1 MATVN
6 AATTAPTDTASAA
19 PANRKRTWEESFD
32 ALKLFKAKTGHCLVP
47 IHNYAEDLALG
58 GWVHHQRSKKHKLSD
73 AQRQQLDDIGFAWSV
88 RVRNKAW
95 NQMTDKLKAY
105 KGLHGDCDVPEVYQA
120 DQALADFVEEQRN
133 KYQKGQLSG
142 KRQKQLEDIGLV
154 VNTNADAD
162 DESEEEA
169 ESGSDDDESTVASA
183 ATADLSVI
191 EHDEVFEQNYKKLF
205 AYHAQHGHCRNIKLQ
220 QSLGFWVSRLRKK
233 YAADPD
239 HGISIECQ
247 LMLDE
252 LEFDYQGPTL
262 ATPVPA
268 KKKIK
273 VMPPIIGN
281 ANGSD
286 GEGTSDEDATESE
299 GGSSDDG
306 DDDNSVAS
314 EASSSSSSSSS
325 SSESESDTDSD
336 SEDSLNLTTSGIS
349 IKNGSKKR
357 TNTTFN
363 LLSGRGKLRRLRA
376 GGSTTSLTSASK
388 NGSAAADAKEA
399 ARIARNNSRDER
411 FMKHY
416 NALVT
421 FKNKHGHTRV
431 PQSAQYKTLGGWVN
445 NLRVTYN
452 RDPTEGIPA
461 NRIQLLNDIGFI
473 WDASGGRPSND
484 MRWNEQYTSLLEF
497 HKEYQHCRV
506 PQTGKHRSLGR
517 WVATQRAQYNKD
529 PENGIRADRLKRLN
543 DIGFT
548 WNAKGFKGKH
558 FYNKD
563 DGSGGPKK
571 RRKTSNTGD
580 TEGNAGDDDTDSSAT
595 ESDDDDD
602 DDMSTASEG
611 DDGGQFDDV
620 EDDNLDFAT
629 ENGAT
634 ADPKTDYCQSGD
646 GWDHYF
652 NKLLEFYRKRGH
664 VRLLG
669 RPRYAK
675 LLAWFDAQKQFYNK
689 RDLATPL
696 EGIQEVR
703 RNRLRDIGCMW
714 AASQEDNSK
723 WYEEYSKLVAF
734 QKQHNHCRV
743 FSTDDNE
750 LALWTS
756 AQQKNKI
763 NLSDKQVQSLDTIG
777 LEWEDEHDKS
787 LKASLNDA
795 KWEELYQQLVEY
807 HKKNGNCLV
816 PQKGENKKLGKWVAT
831 QRLKHNN
838 KDSKKRM
845 RPDRFEKLN
854 GMGFI
859 WNAIEF
865 RNRNH
870 TNDTS
875 EGGAEAKMNGKR
887 GSANHMYAQHKIEP
901 LVKKLIGL
909 LEKDDS
915 EAKSASVQSYRQKL
929 QAMISETQVRLET
942 SKPPPKKKSPAKRKP
957 KRPAKEKAV
966 AILDVEKWSAAIIK
980 SADSMHVKVNVEPT
994 SGDSLVSKPRAG
1006 QDPPF
1011 KNKCSKPDALE
1022 DAPAVVENPA
1032 EGEGI
1037 TSAGASE
1044 TEQPVRKVKM
1054 ELPSKI
1060 DPPADGDNCGSADDG
1075 AERQARA
1082 NEVHMQRLVSLE
1094 ELKRQQAQE
1103 QEATG

>member
-6 AATTAPTDTASAA
+6 AATDTATSA
-19 PANRKRTWEESFD
+19 PANRKRTWEESFE

-58 GWVHHQRSKKHKLSD
+58 GWVHHQRSKKHKLTD
-73 AQRQQLDDIGFAWSV
+73 EQRQQLDDVGFAWSV

-105 KGLHGDCDVPEVYQA
+105 KELHGDCDVPEVYQA
-120 DQALADFVEEQRN
+120 DQALADFVDEQRN
-133 KYQKGQLSG
+133 KYRKGQLSG

-154 VNTNADAD
+154 MNTNADAD
-162 DESEEEA
+162 DESEEEE
-169 ESGSDDDESTVASA
+169 ESDNDGGSDDEEPSVASA
-183 ATADLSVI
+183 ASADLSVI
-191 EHDEVFEQNYKKLF
+191 EHDENFEQNYQKLS
-205 AYHAQHGHCRNIKLQ
+205 AYHAKHGHCRNIKLQ
-220 QSLGFWVSRLRKK
+220 QPLGFWVSRLRKK

-262 ATPVPA
+262 ETPVPA
-268 KKKIK
+268 KKKSK
-273 VMPPIIGN
+273 AMTPISADAKG
-281 ANGSD
+281 GD
-286 GEGTSDEDATESE
+286 GEQSSDEDATESE
-299 GGSSDDG
+299 DGSSDD
-306 DDDNSVAS
+306 DDDNKSVAS
-314 EASSSSSSSSS
+314 DASSSSSSSSS

-336 SEDSLNLTTSGIS
+336 SEDSLNLTSSGIS
-349 IKNGSKKR
+349 IKNGNKKR
-357 TNTTFN
+357 SNTTFN
-363 LLSGRGKLRRLRA
+363 LLSGRGKLRRLPT
-376 GGSTTSLTSASK
+376 GGSTTSMTSANKSS
-388 NGSAAADAKEA
+388 SAAADADAKEA

-421 FKNKHGHTRV
+421 FRNKHGHTRV

-452 RDPTEGIPA
+452 RDPSEGIPA

-497 HKEYQHCRV
+497 HKEYHHCRV

-558 FYNKD
+558 FYDKGEGA
-563 DGSGGPKK
+563 DGSKK
-571 RRKTSNTGD
+571 RRKTSNHGD
-580 TEGNAGDDDTDSSAT
+580 AAGKGGDDDTDSSAT
-595 ESDDDDD
+595 ESDDDD

-620 EDDNLDFAT
+620 EDDDLNIAT

-634 ADPKTDYCQSGD
+634 ADPKSDYCQSGD
-646 GWDHYF
+646 GWDLYF
-652 NKLLEFYRKRGH
+652 NKLFEFHRKRGH
-664 VRLLG
+664 LRLLG

-675 LLAWFDAQKQFYNK
+675 LLAWFDAQKLFYNN
-689 RDLATPL
+689 RDLTTPL

-723 WYEEYSKLVAF
+723 WYEDYSKLVAF
-734 QKQHNHCRV
+734 QKQHGHCRV
-743 FSTDDNE
+743 SPTDDNE
-750 LALWTS
+750 LAIWTS

-763 NLSDKQVQSLDTIG
+763 NLSEKQVQSLENIG
-777 LEWEDEHDKS
+777 LEWKDEQNKS
-787 LKASLNDA
+787 SKSSLNDVR
-795 KWEELYQQLVEY
+795 WEELYRQLVEY

-854 GMGFI
+854 AMGFI

-865 RNRNH
+865 RNRH
-870 TNDTS
+870 QDDDAAGGT
-875 EGGAEAKMNGKR
+875 EGKTNGKR
-887 GSANHMYAQHKIEP
+887 GSTKHVHTQHKIEP
-901 LVKKLIGL
+901 LMNKLIGL
-909 LEKDDS
+909 LEKDNS
-915 EAKSASVQSYRQKL
+915 GERVASVERYQQEL
-929 QAMISETQVRLET
+929 QAMISETQVRLT
-942 SKPPPKKKSPAKRKP
+942 SSKPPPKKKAPVKRKP
-957 KRPAKEKAV
+957 KAKEKAV
-966 AILDVEKWSAAIIK
+966 AILDVKKWSAAIIK
-980 SADSMHVKVNVEPT
+980 SADAMQVKVNDEP
-994 SGDSLVSKPRAG
+994 SSRISPILKPPTG
-1006 QDPPF
+1006 QDPPAQ
-1011 KNKCSKPDALE
+1011 KNSSKLE
-1022 DAPAVVENPA
+1022 ESEGAPAVVEKPA
-1032 EGEGI
+1032 AGEG
-1037 TSAGASE
+1037 GASLDASVS
-1044 TEQPVRKVKM
+1044 EQPARKVKM
-1054 ELPSKI
+1054 EPPAKM
-1060 DPPADGDNCGSADDG
+1060 DPPADGDNGGSADDA

-1082 NEVHMQRLVSLE
+1082 SEVHMQRLASLE
-1094 ELKRQQAQE
+1094 ELKRQQAKE
-1103 QEATG
+1103 QRATS